1 MIVSSLFSSTLT
13 KHCTQN
19 ASPTMRP
26 SQLLLFVAAST
37 VQAQLRPNN
46 ETICDFYSK
55 LLLGASNATTQL
67 TLLTLLVNTA
77 VIGNYTQPN
86 HNAVP
91 GILAKD
97 ATFNGTKVNLVPY
110 FSGALKST
118 NVGKDHGVAVN
129 FLDGGGAAPL
139 AESKPANSLASHQGY
154 DPYISPCLTCTDKT
168 KHPPHKAVLLLRR
181 PARLL
186 RHRQRR
192 LPGLQRR
199 DVHVHHPQVHGSR

>member
-1 MIVSSLFSSTLT
+1 
-13 KHCTQN
+13 
-19 ASPTMRP
+19 MRP

-154 DPYISPCLTCTDKT
+154 DPYISP
-168 KHPPHKAVLLLRR
+168 
-181 PARLL
+181 
-186 RHRQRR
+186 
-192 LPGLQRR
+192 
-199 DVHVHHPQVHGSR
+199 